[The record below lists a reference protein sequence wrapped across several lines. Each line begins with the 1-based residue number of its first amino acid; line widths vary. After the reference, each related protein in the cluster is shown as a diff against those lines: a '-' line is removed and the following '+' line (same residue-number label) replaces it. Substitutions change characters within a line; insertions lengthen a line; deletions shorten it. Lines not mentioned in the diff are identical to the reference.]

1 MTLVEQLA
9 ALVVRASFD
18 ELSAEAR
25 DQLKIR
31 ILDSLGCA
39 IGALRARHEISVS
52 NISCIWTNCIVPFSV
67 ERVGTNIYFLNL
79 LF

>member
-39 IGALRARHEISVS
+39 IGALMDNPCS
-52 NISCIWTNCIVPFSV
+52 
-67 ERVGTNIYFLNL
+67 
-79 LF
+79 